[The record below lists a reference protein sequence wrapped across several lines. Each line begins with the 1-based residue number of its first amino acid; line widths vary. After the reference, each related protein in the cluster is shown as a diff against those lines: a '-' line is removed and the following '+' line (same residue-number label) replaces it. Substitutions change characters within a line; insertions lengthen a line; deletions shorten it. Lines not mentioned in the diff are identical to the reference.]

1 MPTASLK
8 DIAEKAG
15 VSVTLVSYVLNNQHE
30 NRIKKETAD
39 KIRKVARSLN
49 YRKNIVARS
58 LKTSKTQSIGLIVS
72 DIANPFFSQ
81 LARCIE
87 DEADRQGYAVI
98 FGSSD
103 EDPEKFSRVLD
114 FMSTRQVD
122 GLIIAAPAGSEPV
135 IRRLKKSSVPF
146 VLIDRNFPGISC
158 DYVGIN
164 NFDAAYNAVNHLISQ
179 NKKRIGMLGFSS
191 PLFTLQERTRG
202 YQQALKDAGLKPAA
216 SWLKTFGTTVSF
228 NEISAALNELCILPK
243 PVDAIFCA
251 SNLMSGYSL
260 QYLHAKRIQVP
271 ETIALVGFDS
281 LDDFELFDSPYAYIR
296 QPIQQMGNLAI
307 QQLLNKLNNKTK
319 PAVHELQGEL
329 VLKHPPFVAL

>member
-1 MPTASLK
+1 MPTVSLK

-39 KIRKVARSLN
+39 KIRKVAKSLN
-49 YRKNIVARS
+49 YQKNIVARS

-72 DIANPFFSQ
+72 DIANPFFAQ

-103 EDPEKFSRVLD
+103 EDPAKFKRVLD

-122 GLIIAAPAGSEPV
+122 GLIIAAPAGSESY
-135 IRRLKKSSVPF
+135 IRTLKKSQAPF
-146 VLIDRNFPGISC
+146 ILIDRYFPGIAC

-164 NFDAAYNAVNHLISQ
+164 NYEAAFTAVAHLLSQ
-179 NKKRIGMLGFSS
+179 QKKRIGMLAFSN
-191 PLFTLQERTRG
+191 PLHTLQERTRG
-202 YQQALKDAGLKPAA
+202 YRDALADAGIRIEKNWIKEL
-216 SWLKTFGTTVSF
+216 GTTVSYA
-228 NEISAALNELCILPK
+228 EIRAAMEELLKLSK
-243 PVDAIFCA
+243 PVDAVFCA

-260 QYLHAKRIQVP
+260 QYIHAQGLKVP
-271 ETIALVGFDS
+271 EKIALVGFDS
-281 LDDFELFDSPYAYIR
+281 LDDFELFDAPYAYIR

-307 QQLLNKLNNKTK
+307 QQLLAKLNSAAK
-319 PAVHELQGEL
+319 PKFLELQAEL
-329 VLKHPPFVAL
+329 ILKHPHRIF